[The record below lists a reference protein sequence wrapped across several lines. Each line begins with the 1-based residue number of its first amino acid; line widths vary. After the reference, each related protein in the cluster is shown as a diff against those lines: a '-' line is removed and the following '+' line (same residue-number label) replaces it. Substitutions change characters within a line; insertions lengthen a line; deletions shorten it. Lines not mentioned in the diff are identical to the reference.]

1 MKKTFLFIM
10 FSLLF
15 AGILFAQQN
24 IKFAYDPAGNCISR
38 TIVLNA
44 PSRAPVEDP
53 IEDPQI
59 DTETEEEAA
68 PNPTFV
74 EQLAADLQLKIYPNP
89 TQGLLQVEIIGNEND
104 NITQI
109 AVFNQNGQQIIA
121 TQSSGQL
128 TPVDMSSFPAGTY
141 ILRLGIGERIE
152 NYTII
157 KK

>member
-44 PSRAPVEDP
+44 PSRAP
-53 IEDPQI
+53 IEAPQP
-59 DTETEEEAA
+59 DTEMEEEAA
-68 PNPTFV
+68 PTFV
-74 EQLAADLQLKIYPNP
+74 EQLTADLQVKIYPNP
-89 TQGLLQVEIIGNEND
+89 TRGFLQVEIIGNEND
-104 NITQI
+104 NNTQI
-109 AVFNQNGQQIIA
+109 AVFNQNGQQVIA

-128 TPVDMSSFPAGTY
+128 TPVDMSGFPAGTY
-141 ILRLGIGERIE
+141 ILRLAICERTE